1 VSKDILFVTE
11 IYYVYNS
18 IVYYTQK
25 EKQMRTNIAID
36 DKLMNAALK
45 TSGLLTKKDVVE
57 EALKLL
63 VQVKKQSRLKKL
75 RGKLK
80 WEGDL
85 EEMRTKK

>member
-1 VSKDILFVTE
+1 MCIMKLINTHHKG
-11 IYYVYNS
+11 N
-18 IVYYTQK
+18 
-25 EKQMRTNIAID
+25 QMRTNIAID

-45 TSGLLTKKDVVE
+45 TSGLSTKKEVVE

-80 WEGDL
+80 WEGNLD
-85 EEMRTKK
+85 EMRTAK

>member
-1 VSKDILFVTE
+1 MCIITTNDTPH
-11 IYYVYNS
+11 
-18 IVYYTQK
+18 K

-45 TSGLLTKKDVVE
+45 SSGLSTKKDVVE

-80 WEGDL
+80 WEGNLD
-85 EEMRTKK
+85 EMRTTKWFL

>member
-1 VSKDILFVTE
+1 MCIIFP
-11 IYYVYNS
+11 N
-18 IVYYTQK
+18 YTHNK

-36 DKLMNAALK
+36 DKLMKAALK

-63 VQVKKQSRLKKL
+63 VQVKKQSKLKKL

-80 WEGDL
+80 WEGNLD
-85 EEMRTKK
+85 EMRTKK